1 MIAALLT
8 FIVLVQVLF
17 IFFLCFIAGLV
28 EVWQEFDKIEHMFHG
43 VLLVVAAVCAGI
55 LMLPG
60 R

>member
-8 FIVLVQVLF
+8 FIVLVEVLF

-28 EVWQEFDKIEHMFHG
+28 EVWQEFDKREHMFLSI
-43 VLLVVAAVCAGI
+43 LLVVAAVCAGI